1 MMSRIT
7 SIVSVFALLL
17 VALAPAARVE
27 AAFADDQRIAND
39 VAVRLSGDRFFEGIR
54 VVTQNGVVYLTGAV
68 DSAATAA
75 RATQVAQGVVGVRQV
90 VNQLQLA
97 SATPP
102 TVVSTTTPTVVT
114 VITPPAAPATGSVM
128 PGQPPID
135 VQGVVASY
143 DPQTRIMTL
152 QDGRMVRVQPGHVWQ
167 ATSTDAILPGRQIY
181 ARNAE
186 PVGIQPGPIASQPG
200 AWRIGTVDRVD
211 VANGLLYFRDGG
223 VVGVNA
229 STPVTMNGQR
239 VALSQLRPGTQIA
252 VRMPE
257 TMTALGPTQSAT
269 GYALPGSV
277 VVPPAST
284 QILVFP

>member
-1 MMSRIT
+1 
-7 SIVSVFALLL
+7 
-17 VALAPAARVE
+17 AA
-27 AAFADDQRIAND
+27 
-39 VAVRLSGDRFFEGIR
+39 RLSGDWHFEGIR
-54 VVTQNGVVYLTGAV
+54 IVTQNGVVHLTGTV
-68 DSAATAA
+68 DSAASGA
-75 RATQVAQGVVGVRQV
+75 RATQIAQGVVGVRQV

-97 SATPP
+97 SSTPP
-102 TVVSTTTPTVVT
+102 TVVSTTTPTVV
-114 VITPPAAPATGSVM
+114 ITPPAAPPSGSAVM

-211 VANGLLYFRDGG
+211 
-223 VVGVNA
+223 
-229 STPVTMNGQR
+229 
-239 VALSQLRPGTQIA
+239 
-252 VRMPE
+252 
-257 TMTALGPTQSAT
+257 
-269 GYALPGSV
+269 
-277 VVPPAST
+277 
-284 QILVFP
+284 